1 MKKDAVTC
9 YELTILDESDKI
21 NVTKL
26 TADCHNSLEKTIL
39 QVGLINVL
47 LAI

>member
-26 TADCHNSLEKTIL
+26 TADCHNSLEKIIL
-39 QVGLINVL
+39 QVGLVNMFI
-47 LAI
+47 AI